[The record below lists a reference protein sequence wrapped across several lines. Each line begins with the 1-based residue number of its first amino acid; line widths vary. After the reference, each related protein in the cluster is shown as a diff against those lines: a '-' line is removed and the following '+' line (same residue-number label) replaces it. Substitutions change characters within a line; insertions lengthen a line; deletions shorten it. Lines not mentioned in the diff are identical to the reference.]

1 MVQNQSS
8 AASTAPQGPTPLS
21 PAARKRLHQCYERG
35 VDMAKKGEFDYAHS
49 MFSECVLN
57 DLANLEYVEA
67 MLSNLQKKYR
77 NNKKGARIKGFG
89 GRGGLKKAIAAE
101 DWEEVFRLGF
111 DILKS
116 NPWDVQALRGIA
128 DGCKA
133 NRFNEVELRYLKN
146 ALDANPKDVDVNR
159 HCAESLTRMGQFDQA
174 IACWHR
180 IETLD
185 KKNSDAKQR
194 ISELTIAKQTG
205 VMPDGTAIPSAPAA
219 AATEPV
225 SAPAEHSTKPSVPE
239 KNSTETAE
247 PSAES
252 EIEQLEALVEA
263 DTADVDDYASL
274 TKAYWSAGRHRDALQ
289 MLKKALQ
296 TAGGSIQ
303 LRELYEDAHINMIKS
318 QVQIAEQRAASEK
331 TDETIS
337 MVKRFRTELNR
348 QEVQVYAARCD
359 RYPDEDR
366 LKYELAVRLKRDGNF
381 REAAKY
387 YELAREIPEFRN
399 QATFDL
405 GECCQQLRQY
415 GNAMKCYQASIEGY
429 AGDQPERL
437 LALYRGGVLAAAL
450 KKYENAEKYLAELV
464 DMDSKYRDAAA
475 RLDKVRQISDSA

>member
-101 DWEEVFRLGF
+101 DWDEVFRMGF

-116 NPWDVQALRGIA
+116 NPWDVQALRAIA

-146 ALDANPKDVDVNR
+146 ALDANPKDLEVNR

-194 ISELTIAKQTG
+194 ISELTVAKQTG
-205 VMPDGTAIPSAPAA
+205 VMPDGTAIPSAPPAVEP
-219 AATEPV
+219 ATEPAEVAPEPSAAQNV
-225 SAPAEHSTKPSVPE
+225 SAEVP
-239 KNSTETAE
+239 E

-252 EIEQLEALVEA
+252 EIEQLEALVQQDA
-263 DTADVDDYASL
+263 ADVDDYETL
-274 TKAYWSAGRHRDALQ
+274 TKAYWSVGRHRDALQ
-289 MLKKALQ
+289 MLKTALQ

-318 QVQIAEQRAASEK
+318 QVQIAEQRAAREK
-331 TDETIS
+331 TDEAIS

-359 RYPDEDR
+359 RYPNDDR
-366 LKYELAVRLKRDGNF
+366 LKYELAVRLKRDGNY

-387 YELAREIPEFRN
+387 YELARGIPEYRN

-415 GNAMKCYQASIEGY
+415 GNALKCYQASIDAYSE
-429 AGDQPERL
+429 DQPERL